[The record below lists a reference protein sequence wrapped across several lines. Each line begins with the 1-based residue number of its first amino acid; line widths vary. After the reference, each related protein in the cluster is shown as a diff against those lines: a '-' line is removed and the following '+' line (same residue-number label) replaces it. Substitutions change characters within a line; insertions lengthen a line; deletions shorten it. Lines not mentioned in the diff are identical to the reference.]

1 MLVIE
6 VVFRSLPVNSVCGGV
21 AAKGC
26 SIMECNISGVMW
38 NYDGQTRRKNVGL
51 WQMYPCEINICLDMR
66 KQQRAGYIM
75 YNR

>member
-38 NYDGQTRRKNVGL
+38 NYAGQTRIGVVSGER
-51 WQMYPCEINICLDMR
+51 M
-66 KQQRAGYIM
+66 
-75 YNR
+75 